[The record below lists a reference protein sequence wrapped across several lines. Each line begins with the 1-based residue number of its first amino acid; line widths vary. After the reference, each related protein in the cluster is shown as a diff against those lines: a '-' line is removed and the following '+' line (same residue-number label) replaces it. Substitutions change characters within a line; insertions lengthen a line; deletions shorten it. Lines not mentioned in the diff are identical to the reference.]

1 MWQKGE
7 GRYGILFAH
16 MRKWMKEQ
24 KEEKQMTLLEEL
36 KARGLVEAVTDPEIE
51 KLLETPQTVYC
62 GFDPSAASLQ
72 AGNLVSI
79 MVLRRFQQAGHK
91 VIALVGGAT
100 GLIGD
105 PSGKSA
111 ERNMLTVE
119 QVEENKKG
127 IRENLSRILDFDGPN
142 AAILVDNYDWYKG
155 TSAIEFLR
163 DIAINFR
170 VPGTSAIEFLRDI
183 AINFRVPQMLAKESV
198 KKRLEASEGAL
209 TFTEFSYQILQG
221 NDFLHLFDTF
231 GCAIEVGGADQW
243 GNITAGTDLVHRM
256 RGKTAYGLT
265 FPLLLDST
273 GKKFGKSEG
282 NALFL
287 NGQMTSVYDW
297 YADVIRYLKVFSLRP
312 LDEIA
317 ALEAQMKA
325 NPEARIP
332 QKALAEEITRLVHGE
347 EGLKTALGAT
357 QTLFGGSVEG
367 KSADELE
374 TIFKDVKS
382 AELAK
387 ADCVG
392 KTVFMVAAD
401 AGMFN
406 SRGDARR
413 MAQQG
418 GLSLNGAKIDA
429 NRAFEEA
436 DFVDGRVAV
445 LRSGKKNHFLLKVR

>member
-1 MWQKGE
+1 
-7 GRYGILFAH
+7 
-16 MRKWMKEQ
+16 
-24 KEEKQMTLLEEL
+24 MTLFEEL
-36 KARGLVEAVTDPEIE
+36 TARGLVEATTDPAVA

-79 MVLRRFQQAGHK
+79 MMLRRLQLAGHK

-119 QVEENKKG
+119 KVEENKKG

-142 AAILVDNYDWYKG
+142 AAVMVDNYEWYSG
-155 TSAIEFLR
+155 LSAIAFLR
-163 DIAINFR
+163 DVA
-170 VPGTSAIEFLRDI
+170 V
-183 AINFRVPQMLAKESV
+183 NFRVPQMLAKESV

-221 NDFLHLFDTF
+221 NDFLHLFDTY
-231 GCAIEVGGADQW
+231 GCTLEVGGADQW

-265 FPLLLDST
+265 FPLLLDAS

-282 NALFL
+282 NALFMDAS
-287 NGQMTSVYDW
+287 MTSVYDW
-297 YADVIRYLKVFSLRP
+297 YQYFLRAADADVIRYLKVFSLRS

-332 QKALAEEITRLVHGE
+332 QKALAEELTVLVHGE
-347 EGLKTALGAT
+347 AGLKTALGAT
-357 QTLFGGSVEG
+357 QTLFGGAIEG

-382 AELAK
+382 ATLAK
-387 ADCVG
+387 DACLG
-392 KTVFMVAAD
+392 KPVFMVAAQ
-401 AGMFN
+401 AGMFSSN
-406 SRGDARR
+406 GEARR

-418 GLSLNGAKIDA
+418 GLSLNGTKADA
-429 NRAFEEA
+429 ARVMAEG
-436 DFVDGRVAV
+436 DFIDGRVAV
-445 LRSGKKNHFLLKVR
+445 LRSGKKNHFLLRLS

>member
-1 MWQKGE
+1 
-7 GRYGILFAH
+7 
-16 MRKWMKEQ
+16 MK
-24 KEEKQMTLLEEL
+24 LIEEL
-36 KARGLVEAVTDPEIE
+36 KARGLIEALTDPGIE
-51 KLLETPQTVYC
+51 QALEKPMTVYC
-62 GFDPSAASLQ
+62 GFDPSARSLQ

-79 MVLRRFQQAGHK
+79 IVLKRFQQAGHK

-127 IRENLSRILDFDGPN
+127 IRENLSRILDFEGPN
-142 AAILVDNYDWYKG
+142 AAVMVDNYDWYK
-155 TSAIEFLR
+155 
-163 DIAINFR
+163 
-170 VPGTSAIEFLRDI
+170 GTSAIEFLRDI

-221 NDFLHLFDTF
+221 NDFLHLYDNF
-231 GCAIEVGGADQW
+231 GCQMEVGGADQW

-287 NGQMTSVYDW
+287 NGEMTPVFDW
-297 YADVIRYLKVFSLRP
+297 YQYFLRAADADVIRYLKVFSMKSLE
-312 LDEIA
+312 EIA
-317 ALEAQMKA
+317 ALEEEMKA
-325 NPEARIP
+325 HPEARIP
-332 QKALAEEITRLVHGE
+332 QKALAEELTRLVHGE
-347 EGLKTALGAT
+347 EGLRKAQEATEALYAKK
-357 QTLFGGSVEG
+357 S
-367 KSADELE
+367 SAD
-374 TIFKDVKS
+374 V
-382 AELAK
+382 AK
-387 ADCVG
+387 AENVPSAQVKREDCIG
-392 KTVFMVAAD
+392 KPVFAVAAA
-401 AGMFN
+401 AGMFKSN
-406 SRGDARR
+406 GEARR

-418 GLSLNGAKIDA
+418 GLSLNDAKVDDKRVFA
-429 NRAFEEA
+429 AEDVTA
-436 DFVDGRVAV
+436 DGVAV
-445 LRSGKKNHFLLKVR
+445 LRSGKKNYFVLKF

>member
-1 MWQKGE
+1 
-7 GRYGILFAH
+7 
-16 MRKWMKEQ
+16 
-24 KEEKQMTLLEEL
+24 MTLFEEL
-36 KARGLVEAVTDPEIE
+36 AARGLVEATTAPEIE

-79 MVLRRFQQAGHK
+79 MMLRRLQLAGHK

-119 QVEENKKG
+119 KVEENKKG

-142 AAILVDNYDWYKG
+142 AAVMVDNYEWYSG
-155 TSAIEFLR
+155 LSAIAFLR
-163 DIAINFR
+163 DIA
-170 VPGTSAIEFLRDI
+170 V
-183 AINFRVPQMLAKESV
+183 NFRVPQMLAKESV
-198 KKRLEASEGAL
+198 KKRLEASDGAL

-221 NDFLHLFDTF
+221 NDFLHLYDKY
-231 GCAIEVGGADQW
+231 GCTMEVGGADQW

-265 FPLLLDST
+265 FPLLLDAT

-282 NALFL
+282 NALFMDAS
-287 NGQMTSVYDW
+287 MTSVYDW
-297 YADVIRYLKVFSLRP
+297 YQYFLRAADADVIRYLKVFSLKS
-312 LDEIA
+312 LEEIA
-317 ALEAQMKA
+317 ALEEQMKA

-332 QKALAEEITRLVHGE
+332 QKALAEEITLLVHGE
-347 EGLKTALGAT
+347 AGLKTAQGAT
-357 QTLFGGSVEG
+357 QTLFGGSIEG
-367 KSADELE
+367 KTADELE

-382 AELAK
+382 AEVAK
-387 ADCVG
+387 AECVG
-392 KTVFMVAAD
+392 QPVFMMAAK
-401 AGMFN
+401 AGMFKSN
-406 SRGDARR
+406 GEARR

-418 GLSLNGAKIDA
+418 GLSLNGAKVDDK
-429 NRAFEEA
+429 RVFEEG
-436 DFVDGRVAV
+436 DLVGGRVAV
-445 LRSGKKNHFLLKVR
+445 LRSGKKNHFLLKVSQS

>member
-1 MWQKGE
+1 
-7 GRYGILFAH
+7 
-16 MRKWMKEQ
+16 MK
-24 KEEKQMTLLEEL
+24 LLDEL
-36 KARGLVEAVTDPEIE
+36 KARGLVEALTDPAIE
-51 KLLETPQTVYC
+51 AALEKPMTVYC
-62 GFDPSAASLQ
+62 GFDPSARSLQ

-79 MVLRRFQQAGHK
+79 MVLKRFQQAGHK

-119 QVEENKKG
+119 QVAENKKG
-127 IRENLSRILDFDGPN
+127 IRENLARILDFDGPN

-170 VPGTSAIEFLRDI
+170 VP
-183 AINFRVPQMLAKESV
+183 QMLAKESV
-198 KKRLEASEGAL
+198 RKRLEASEGAL

-221 NDFLHLFDTF
+221 NDFLHLYDNY
-231 GCAIEVGGADQW
+231 GCQMEVGGADQW
-243 GNITAGTDLVHRM
+243 GNITAGTDLVRRM
-256 RGKTAYGLT
+256 RGKSAFGLT

-287 NGQMTSVYDW
+287 NGEMTSVYDW
-297 YADVIRYLKVFSLRP
+297 YQYFLRSADADVIRYLKVFSMRSLE
-312 LDEIA
+312 EIA
-317 ALEAQMKA
+317 ELEAEMKR
-325 NPEARIP
+325 NPEERIP
-332 QKALAEEITRLVHGE
+332 QKALAEELTRLVHGE
-347 EGLKTALGAT
+347 AGLQTALGAT
-357 QTLFGGSVEG
+357 KTLFGGDVAG

-382 AELAK
+382 AEMAAGDVL
-387 ADCVG
+387 G
-392 KTVFMVAAD
+392 KPVFAVAAA
-401 AGMFN
+401 AGMFKSN
-406 SRGDARR
+406 GEARR

-418 GLSLNGAKIDA
+418 GLSLNGAKIDDKRVFA
-429 NRAFEEA
+429 A
-436 DFVDGRVAV
+436 DDLVDGRIV
-445 LRSGKKNHFLLKVR
+445 LLKQGKKNNFLLKIKA

>member
-1 MWQKGE
+1 
-7 GRYGILFAH
+7 
-16 MRKWMKEQ
+16 MK
-24 KEEKQMTLLEEL
+24 LIEEL
-36 KARGLVEAVTDPEIE
+36 EARGLVDALTDPAIAEALE
-51 KLLETPQTVYC
+51 KPVTLYC
-62 GFDPSAASLQ
+62 GFDPSARSLQ

-79 MVLRRFQQAGHK
+79 MVLKRFQMAGHK

-111 ERNMLTVE
+111 ERNMLTVA

-127 IRENLSRILDFDGPN
+127 IRENLSRILDFEGPN
-142 AAILVDNYDWYKG
+142 AAVMVDNYDWYK
-155 TSAIEFLR
+155 
-163 DIAINFR
+163 
-170 VPGTSAIEFLRDI
+170 GTSAIEFLRDI

-221 NDFLHLFDTF
+221 NDFLHLYDNF
-231 GCAIEVGGADQW
+231 GCQLEVGGADQW

-287 NGQMTSVYDW
+287 DAGMTSVYDW
-297 YADVIRYLKVFSLRP
+297 YQYFLRAADADVIRYLKVFSMRSLE
-312 LDEIA
+312 EIA
-317 ALEAQMKA
+317 ELERQMKA

-332 QKALAEEITRLVHGE
+332 QKALAEELTRLVHGE
-347 EGLKTALGAT
+347 EGLKKAIGAT
-357 QTLFGGSVEG
+357 QTLFGGDVSG

-382 AELAK
+382 AVMPNAEV
-387 ADCVG
+387 VG
-392 KTVFMVAAD
+392 KPVFMVAAA
-401 AGMFN
+401 AGMFKSN
-406 SRGDARR
+406 GEARR
-413 MAQQG
+413 MAAQG
-418 GLSLNGAKIDA
+418 GLSLNGAKVDDK
-429 NRAFEEA
+429 RVFEA
-436 DFVDGRVAV
+436 SDLIDGRVAI
-445 LRSGKKNHFLLKVR
+445 LKQGKKNNFLLKVAD

>member
-1 MWQKGE
+1 
-7 GRYGILFAH
+7 
-16 MRKWMKEQ
+16 
-24 KEEKQMTLLEEL
+24 
-36 KARGLVEAVTDPEIE
+36 
-51 KLLETPQTVYC
+51 
-62 GFDPSAASLQ
+62 
-72 AGNLVSI
+72 
-79 MVLRRFQQAGHK
+79 
-91 VIALVGGAT
+91 
-100 GLIGD
+100 
-105 PSGKSA
+105 
-111 ERNMLTVE
+111 
-119 QVEENKKG
+119 
-127 IRENLSRILDFDGPN
+127 
-142 AAILVDNYDWYKG
+142 
-155 TSAIEFLR
+155 
-163 DIAINFR
+163 
-170 VPGTSAIEFLRDI
+170 
-183 AINFRVPQMLAKESV
+183 MLAKESV

-231 GCAIEVGGADQW
+231 GCSIEVGGADQW

-297 YADVIRYLKVFSLRP
+297 YQYFLRAADADVIRYLRVFSLRP

-317 ALEAQMKA
+317 ELEAQMKA

-387 ADCVG
+387 ADCTG
-392 KTVFMVAAD
+392 KPVFMVAAD

-429 NRAFEEA
+429 NRAFAES

>member
-1 MWQKGE
+1 
-7 GRYGILFAH
+7 
-16 MRKWMKEQ
+16 MK
-24 KEEKQMTLLEEL
+24 LLDEL
-36 KARGLVEAVTDPEIE
+36 KARGLVEALTDPAIE
-51 KLLETPQTVYC
+51 AALEKPMTVYC
-62 GFDPSAASLQ
+62 GFDPSARSLQ

-79 MVLRRFQQAGHK
+79 MVLKRFQQAGHK

-119 QVEENKKG
+119 QVAENKKG
-127 IRENLSRILDFDGPN
+127 IRENLARILNFDGPN

-170 VPGTSAIEFLRDI
+170 VP
-183 AINFRVPQMLAKESV
+183 QMLAKESV
-198 KKRLEASEGAL
+198 RKRLEASEGAL

-221 NDFLHLFDTF
+221 NDFLHLYDNY
-231 GCAIEVGGADQW
+231 GCQMEVGGADQW
-243 GNITAGTDLVHRM
+243 GNITAGTDLVRRM
-256 RGKTAYGLT
+256 RGKSAFGLT

-287 NGQMTSVYDW
+287 NGEMTSVYDW
-297 YADVIRYLKVFSLRP
+297 YQYFLRAADADVIRYLKVFSMRSLE
-312 LDEIA
+312 EIA
-317 ALEAQMKA
+317 ELEAEMKR

-332 QKALAEEITRLVHGE
+332 QKALAEELTRLVHGE
-347 EGLKTALGAT
+347 AGLQTALGAT
-357 QTLFGGSVEG
+357 KTLFGGDVAG

-382 AELAK
+382 AE
-387 ADCVG
+387 
-392 KTVFMVAAD
+392 MVAGDVLGKPVFAVAAA
-401 AGMFN
+401 AGMFKSN
-406 SRGDARR
+406 GEARR

-418 GLSLNGAKIDA
+418 GLSLNGAKVDDKRVFA
-429 NRAFEEA
+429 A
-436 DFVDGRVAV
+436 DDLVDGRIV
-445 LRSGKKNHFLLKVR
+445 LLKQGKKNNFLLKIKA

>member
-1 MWQKGE
+1 
-7 GRYGILFAH
+7 
-16 MRKWMKEQ
+16 MK
-24 KEEKQMTLLEEL
+24 LIDEL
-36 KARGLVEAVTDPEIE
+36 KARGLVESLTDPEIE
-51 KLLETPQTVYC
+51 KALDKPMTVYC
-62 GFDPSAASLQ
+62 GFDPSARSLQ

-79 MVLRRFQQAGHK
+79 IVLKRFQQAGHK

-119 QVEENKKG
+119 QVAVNKAG
-127 IRENLSRILDFDGPN
+127 IRDNLAHILDFEGPN
-142 AAILVDNYDWYKG
+142 AAVLVDNYDWYK
-155 TSAIEFLR
+155 
-163 DIAINFR
+163 N
-170 VPGTSAIEFLRDI
+170 TSAIEFLRDI

-221 NDFLHLFDTF
+221 NDFLHLYDNY
-231 GCAIEVGGADQW
+231 GCQMEVGGADQW

-287 NGQMTSVYDW
+287 NGEMTSVFDW
-297 YADVIRYLKVFSLRP
+297 YQYFLRTPDADVIRYLKVFSMKS

-317 ALEAQMKA
+317 ALEAEMKA
-325 NPEARIP
+325 KPEARIP
-332 QKALAEEITRLVHGE
+332 QKALAEELTRLVHGE
-347 EGLKTALGAT
+347 KGLKEAQAATEALYAKKT
-357 QTLFGGSVEG
+357 
-367 KSADELE
+367 SAD
-374 TIFKDVKS
+374 IAAAANVPS
-382 AELAK
+382 ANVTL

-392 KTVFMVAAD
+392 KAVFAVAAA
-401 AGMFN
+401 AGMFKSN
-406 SRGDARR
+406 GEARR
-413 MAQQG
+413 MAAQG
-418 GLSLNGAKIDA
+418 GLSLNDAKIDDK
-429 NRAFEEA
+429 RVFTA
-436 DFVDGRVAV
+436 DDVKDGVAV
-445 LRSGKKNHFLLKVR
+445 LRSGKKNYFVLRFS

>member
-1 MWQKGE
+1 
-7 GRYGILFAH
+7 
-16 MRKWMKEQ
+16 MK
-24 KEEKQMTLLEEL
+24 LIEEL
-36 KARGLVEAVTDPEIE
+36 KERGLIDALTDPAIAEA
-51 KLLETPQTVYC
+51 LDSPVTLYC
-62 GFDPSAASLQ
+62 GFDPSARSLQ

-119 QVEENKKG
+119 QVAENKKG

-142 AAILVDNYDWYKG
+142 PAVMVDNYDWY
-155 TSAIEFLR
+155 S
-163 DIAINFR
+163 
-170 VPGTSAIEFLRDI
+170 GTSAIEFLRDI

-221 NDFLHLFDTF
+221 NDFLHLFDSY
-231 GCAIEVGGADQW
+231 GCTLEVGGADQW
-243 GNITAGTDLVHRM
+243 GHITAGTDLVHRM
-256 RGKTAYGLT
+256 RGKTAFGLT

-273 GKKFGKSEG
+273 GRKFGKSEG

-287 NGQMTSVYDW
+287 DASMTSEYDW
-297 YADVIRYLKVFSLRP
+297 YQYFLRAADADVIRYLKVFSMRS

-317 ALEAQMKA
+317 ELEAQMKA

-332 QKALAEEITRLVHGE
+332 QKALAEELTRLVHGE
-347 EGLKTALGAT
+347 EGLKKALGAT
-357 QTLFGGSVEG
+357 QTLFGGDVTG
-367 KSADELE
+367 RSAAELE

-382 AELAK
+382 AEMPK
-387 ADCVG
+387 TEVVG
-392 KTVFMVAAD
+392 RSVWAVAAA
-401 AGMFN
+401 AGMFKSN
-406 SRGDARR
+406 GEARR
-413 MAQQG
+413 MAAQG
-418 GLSLNGAKIDA
+418 GLSLNGAKVDD
-429 NRAFEEA
+429 RRVFDEA
-436 DFVDGRVAV
+436 DLIDGRVAI
-445 LRSGKKNHFLLKVR
+445 LRQGKKNNFLIKV

>member
-1 MWQKGE
+1 
-7 GRYGILFAH
+7 
-16 MRKWMKEQ
+16 MK
-24 KEEKQMTLLEEL
+24 LIEEL
-36 KARGLVEAVTDPEIE
+36 KERGLIDALTDPAIAEA
-51 KLLETPQTVYC
+51 LDSPVTLYC
-62 GFDPSAASLQ
+62 GFDPSARSLQ

-119 QVEENKKG
+119 QVAENKKG

-142 AAILVDNYDWYKG
+142 PAVMVDNYDWY
-155 TSAIEFLR
+155 S
-163 DIAINFR
+163 
-170 VPGTSAIEFLRDI
+170 GTSAIEFLRDI

-221 NDFLHLFDTF
+221 NDFLHLFDNY
-231 GCAIEVGGADQW
+231 GCTLEVGGADQW

-256 RGKTAYGLT
+256 RGKTAFGLT

-273 GKKFGKSEG
+273 GRKFGKSEG

-287 NGQMTSVYDW
+287 DASMTSEYDW
-297 YADVIRYLKVFSLRP
+297 YQYFLRAADADVIRYLKVFSMRS

-317 ALEAQMKA
+317 ELEAQMKA

-332 QKALAEEITRLVHGE
+332 QKALAEELTRLVHGE
-347 EGLKTALGAT
+347 EGLKKALGAT
-357 QTLFGGSVEG
+357 QTLFGGDVTG
-367 KSADELE
+367 RSAAELE

-382 AELAK
+382 AEMPK
-387 ADCVG
+387 AEVVG
-392 KTVFMVAAD
+392 RSVWAVAAA
-401 AGMFN
+401 AGMFKSN
-406 SRGDARR
+406 GEARR

-418 GLSLNGAKIDA
+418 GLSLNGAKVDD
-429 NRAFEEA
+429 RRVFDEA
-436 DFVDGRVAV
+436 DLIDGRVAI
-445 LRSGKKNHFLLKVR
+445 LRQGKKNNFLIKV

>member
-1 MWQKGE
+1 
-7 GRYGILFAH
+7 
-16 MRKWMKEQ
+16 MK
-24 KEEKQMTLLEEL
+24 LLEEL
-36 KARGLVEAVTDPEIE
+36 KARGLVEALTDPGIE
-51 KLLETPQTVYC
+51 KALESPMTVYC
-62 GFDPSAASLQ
+62 GFDPSARSLQ

-111 ERNMLTVE
+111 ERNMLTVG

-142 AAILVDNYDWYKG
+142 AAVMVDNYDWYK
-155 TSAIEFLR
+155 
-163 DIAINFR
+163 
-170 VPGTSAIEFLRDI
+170 GTSAIEFLRDI

-221 NDFLHLFDTF
+221 NDFLHLYDNY
-231 GCAIEVGGADQW
+231 GCTLEVGGADQW

-256 RGKTAYGLT
+256 RGKTAFGLT
-265 FPLLLDST
+265 FPLLLDSS

-287 NGQMTSVYDW
+287 NGEMTSVYDW
-297 YADVIRYLKVFSLRP
+297 YQYFLRSADADVIRYLKVFSMKS

-317 ALEAQMKA
+317 ELEKEMKA
-325 NPEARIP
+325 RPEARIP
-332 QKALAEEITRLVHGE
+332 QKALAEELTRLVHGE
-347 EGLKTALGAT
+347 AGLKTALGAT
-357 QTLFGGSVEG
+357 ETLFGGSVEG

-374 TIFKDVKS
+374 SVFKDVKS
-382 AELAK
+382 ASLPKSEI
-387 ADCVG
+387 VG
-392 KTVFMVAAD
+392 RSVYMVAAQ
-401 AGMFN
+401 AGMFRSN
-406 SRGDARR
+406 GEARR
-413 MAQQG
+413 MAAQG
-418 GLSLNGAKIDA
+418 GLSLNGA
-429 NRAFEEA
+429 RADDRRVFAET
-436 DFVDGRVAV
+436 DLVDGRVAV
-445 LRSGKKNHFLLKVR
+445 LRQGKRNNFLLKAV

>member
-1 MWQKGE
+1 
-7 GRYGILFAH
+7 
-16 MRKWMKEQ
+16 
-24 KEEKQMTLLEEL
+24 MTLLEEL

-142 AAILVDNYDWYKG
+142 AAVLVDNYDWYK
-155 TSAIEFLR
+155 
-163 DIAINFR
+163 
-170 VPGTSAIEFLRDI
+170 GTSAIEFLRDI

-221 NDFLHLFDTF
+221 NDFLHLYDNY
-231 GCAIEVGGADQW
+231 GCRLEVGGADQW

-297 YADVIRYLKVFSLRP
+297 YQYFLRAADADVIRYLKVFSMRP
-312 LDEIA
+312 LGEIA
-317 ALEAQMKA
+317 TLESEMIAH
-325 NPEARIP
+325 PEARIP
-332 QKALAEEITRLVHGE
+332 QKALAEELTRLVHGE

-392 KTVFMVAAD
+392 KPVFMVAAD

-429 NRAFEEA
+429 NRAFSES

-445 LRSGKKNHFLLKVR
+445 LRSGKKNHFLLKVH

>member
-1 MWQKGE
+1 
-7 GRYGILFAH
+7 
-16 MRKWMKEQ
+16 MK
-24 KEEKQMTLLEEL
+24 LIEEL
-36 KARGLVEAVTDPEIE
+36 KERGLIDALTDPAIAEA
-51 KLLETPQTVYC
+51 LDSPVTLYC
-62 GFDPSAASLQ
+62 GFDPSARSLQ

-119 QVEENKKG
+119 QVAENKKG

-142 AAILVDNYDWYKG
+142 PAVMVDNYDWY
-155 TSAIEFLR
+155 S
-163 DIAINFR
+163 
-170 VPGTSAIEFLRDI
+170 GTSAIEFLRDI

-221 NDFLHLFDTF
+221 NDFLHLFDSY
-231 GCAIEVGGADQW
+231 GCTLEVGGADQW

-256 RGKTAYGLT
+256 RGKTAFGLT

-273 GKKFGKSEG
+273 GRKFGKSEG

-287 NGQMTSVYDW
+287 DASMTSEYDW
-297 YADVIRYLKVFSLRP
+297 YQYFLRAADADVIRYLKVFSMRS

-317 ALEAQMKA
+317 ELEAQMKA

-332 QKALAEEITRLVHGE
+332 QKALAEELTRLVHGE
-347 EGLKTALGAT
+347 EGLKKALGAT
-357 QTLFGGSVEG
+357 QTLFGGDVTG
-367 KSADELE
+367 RSAAELE

-382 AELAK
+382 AEMPK
-387 ADCVG
+387 AEVVG
-392 KTVFMVAAD
+392 RSVWAVAAA
-401 AGMFN
+401 AGMFKSN
-406 SRGDARR
+406 GEARR
-413 MAQQG
+413 MAAQG
-418 GLSLNGAKIDA
+418 GLSLNGAKVDDRRVFDESDLI
-429 NRAFEEA
+429 
-436 DFVDGRVAV
+436 DGRVAI
-445 LRSGKKNHFLLKVR
+445 LRQGKKNNFLIKV